1 MDLHH
6 SSEIEDSHDQRGR
19 ATAAPRQPLSR
30 RAFLSG
36 AATFGGALILAAC
49 GAAPPV
55 AEHPTAAP
63 AATAGL
69 VAEQPTA
76 AAAAPATSGGNI
88 YRILSGGDIRSL
100 DPPGAEG
107 SEDWWSAGLV
117 LYNYLYSYDK
127 DGKLFP
133 DLAADLPKI
142 SGDGKVYT
150 IPLRKGVKFH
160 NGREMTAAD
169 VKYSLERTCNP
180 ATQSPGAGY
189 YGALKGFDDF
199 QGGKATELAGVQAV
213 DDSTVKIE
221 LSRPDSTIFHLLALN
236 FSYVVPKEVVEA
248 EGPDFGHK
256 PVGTGAFKVTEWT
269 TGQSITLERNKDY
282 FKAGVPKLDKVNF
295 QIGQE
300 PVVNLLRLQKGEID
314 FPGDMIPPAK
324 FTEVMNDPN
333 WKDQVIVADQ
343 LQTGYVT
350 MNVNIKPFDN
360 VAVRQAVNMAINKD
374 RIVQV
379 INNRA
384 VPANQP
390 LPPSMPGYDKSFK
403 GYAYDVE
410 GAKAKL
416 KEAGLEGGFE
426 TDLYVANTDPQPR
439 IAQAIQQDLAV
450 IGIKAN
456 LKNLDQGNVIAA
468 GGKKDGAPMI
478 WSGGM
483 AWIADFPDP
492 SNFYTVIL
500 GCGGAVDGGWNWAWY
515 CNQDLDKRADE
526 ANAMTNPADADKRAA
541 AWGKIFTDLMADA
554 PWAPV
559 FNEKA
564 YIIHSKRIDGP
575 KGVFADPIH
584 IPINYDEIYATDAQ

>member
-1 MDLHH
+1 MKRLLA
-6 SSEIEDSHDQRGR
+6 SVSL
-19 ATAAPRQPLSR
+19 AAMMI
-30 RAFLSG
+30 
-36 AATFGGALILAAC
+36 AATPAFAEVKQGGEMT
-49 GAAPPV
+49 V
-55 AEHPTAAP
+55 TFKDD
-63 AATAGL
+63 L
-69 VAEQPTA
+69 VT
-76 AAAAPATSGGNI
+76 
-88 YRILSGGDIRSL
+88 L
-100 DPPGAEG
+100 DPAIGYDWKNWSVIKSVFDGLMDYKPGTTE
-107 SEDWWSAGLV
+107 LV
-117 LYNYLYSYDK
+117 
-127 DGKLFP
+127 P
-133 DLAADLPKI
+133 DLAESYTVSD
-142 SGDGKVYT
+142 DGLTYT
-150 IPLRKGVKFH
+150 FKLRQGVKFH

-199 QGGKATELAGVQAV
+199 QGGKATELSGVQAV
-213 DDSTVKIE
+213 DDHTVKIE
-221 LSRPDSTIFHLLALN
+221 LSRPDSTLLHLVALN
-236 FSYVVPKEVVEA
+236 FSFVVPKEVVDA
-248 EGPDFGHK
+248 EGQDFGHK
-256 PVGTGAFKVTEWT
+256 PVGTGAFKVAEWT
-269 TGQSITLERNKDY
+269 SGQSITLERNKDY
-282 FKAGVPKLDKVNF
+282 YKKNEPHLDKITF

-314 FPGDMIPPAK
+314 IPGDGIPPAK
-324 FTEVMNDPN
+324 FTEVMNDPT
-333 WKDQVIVADQ
+333 WKQQVIVADQ

-374 RIVQV
+374 RIVQI

-390 LPPSMPGYDKSFK
+390 LPPSMPGYDEGFK
-403 GYAYDVE
+403 GYAYDVD

-439 IAQAIQQDLAV
+439 IAQAIQQDLAA

-456 LKNLDQGNVIAA
+456 LRNLDQGNVIAA

-500 GCGGAVDGGWNWAWY
+500 GCGGAVEGGWNWAWY
-515 CNQDLDKRADE
+515 CNPDLDKRAEE

-541 AWGKIFTDLMADA
+541 AWGKIFTDLMTDA

-564 YIIHSKRIDGP
+564 YIIHSARIAGP
-575 KGVFADPIH
+575 EGVFADPIH
-584 IPINYDEIYATDAQ
+584 IPVNYDAVYATDAQ

>member
-1 MDLHH
+1 MKRLLA
-6 SSEIEDSHDQRGR
+6 SVS
-19 ATAAPRQPLSR
+19 
-30 RAFLSG
+30 
-36 AATFGGALILAAC
+36 LAAMMM
-49 GAAPPV
+49 AAVPALTPAM
-55 AEHPTAAP
+55 AE
-63 AATAGL
+63 
-69 VAEQPTA
+69 VKQ
-76 AAAAPATSGGNI
+76 GGEMTVTFKDDLI
-88 YRILSGGDIRSL
+88 TL
-100 DPPGAEG
+100 DPAIGYDWKNWSVIKSVFDGLMDYKPGTTE
-107 SEDWWSAGLV
+107 LV
-117 LYNYLYSYDK
+117 
-127 DGKLFP
+127 P
-133 DLAADLPKI
+133 DLAESYTVSD
-142 SGDGKVYT
+142 DGLTYT
-150 IPLRKGVKFH
+150 FTLRKGVKFH

-199 QGGKATELAGVQAV
+199 QAGKAKELSGVQAV
-213 DDSTVKIE
+213 DDHTVKIE
-221 LSRPDSTIFHLLALN
+221 LSRPDSTLLHLMALN
-236 FSYVVPKEVVEA
+236 FSFVVPKEVVDA
-248 EGPDFGHK
+248 EGQDFGHK
-256 PVGTGAFKVTEWT
+256 PVGTGAFKVAEWT
-269 TGQSITLERNKDY
+269 SGQSIVLERNKDY
-282 FKAGVPKLDKVNF
+282 YKQGEPHLDKITF

-314 FPGDMIPPAK
+314 IPGDGIPPAK
-324 FTEVMNDPN
+324 FTEVMNDPQWN
-333 WKDQVIVADQ
+333 KLVIVADQ

-360 VAVRQAVNMAINKD
+360 VAVRQAVNMAINKE

-390 LPPSMPGYDKSFK
+390 LPPSMPGYDKGFK

-410 GAKAKL
+410 GAKAKM
-416 KEAGLEGGFE
+416 KEAGLADGFE

-439 IAQAIQQDLAV
+439 IAQAIQQDLAA

-500 GCGGAVDGGWNWAWY
+500 GCGGAVEGGWNWAWY
-515 CNQDLDKRADE
+515 CNKDLDKRAEE

-564 YIIHSKRIDGP
+564 YVIHSARIAGP
-575 KGVFADPIH
+575 EGIFADPIH
-584 IPINYDEIYATDAQ
+584 IPVNYDAVYATDAQ